1 MKAGRNTTE
10 NERRDPEAHEADGD
24 RRAARSSAVPAIHP
38 AVLAVARLL
47 GRQSAIEFLRSGTSP
62 TAPHESGEAR

>member
-1 MKAGRNTTE
+1 MNARRNTTE
-10 NERRDPEAHEADGD
+10 NERREPEAHDADGD
-24 RRAARSSAVPAIHP
+24 QRVTRPSAVPAIHP

-62 TAPHESGEAR
+62 AAAHEPGDAR